1 MSFIDF
7 TAGEVLTA
15 AQMDTTFRQTVMR
28 FADASTRDTALTTV
42 LAEGMICYLDD
53 TDEIQKYN
61 GASWA
66 SISNPGDITAVTA
79 GTALT
84 GGGASGDVTLNV
96 DLTAV
101 TIPASQISDLTATA
115 AELNIL
121 DGVTATTAE
130 LNYVDGVTS
139 AIQTQ
144 IDAKQNELTGL
155 TATVTELNYTAGVTS
170 AIQTQLDAVHTADF
184 ITDATTARTLTST
197 DAGNTI
203 LFTSASATVVTVNAS
218 TDIPVGQRVDIVAN
232 GAGALT
238 VTASTATVTG
248 AATSTT
254 SGSFTIG
261 GQYSAATLLCVAT
274 DTYLLIGN
282 VAVV

>member
-1 MSFIDF
+1 MAGLGRQVF

-15 AQMDTTFRQTVMR
+15 ADVNGYLMDQAVMV
-28 FADASTRDTALTTV
+28 FADATARTAAIAAPT
-42 LAEGMICYLDD
+42 EGMVTYLSD
-53 TDEIQKYN
+53 TNALEYYD
-61 GASWA
+61 GSAWVGV
-66 SISNPGDITAVTA
+66 SNPGDITAVTA

-84 GGGASGDVTLNV
+84 GGGTSGAVTLNV
-96 DLTAV
+96 DLA
-101 TIPASQISDLTATA
+101 
-115 AELNIL
+115 
-121 DGVTATTAE
+121 
-130 LNYVDGVTS
+130 
-139 AIQTQ
+139 
-144 IDAKQNELTGL
+144 
-155 TATVTELNYTAGVTS
+155 
-170 AIQTQLDAVHTADF
+170 AVHTADF

-197 DAGNTI
+197 DAGKTI

-261 GQYSAATLLCVAT
+261 DQYSAATLLCVAT

-282 VAVV
+282 VSVV

>member
-1 MSFIDF
+1 M
-7 TAGEVLTA
+7 AGLGRKVWGAGDVLA
-15 AQMDTTFRQTVMR
+15 AADVNGYLMDQAVMV
-28 FADASTRDTALTTV
+28 FADATARTAAIAAPT
-42 LAEGMICYLDD
+42 EGMVTYLSD
-53 TDEIQKYN
+53 TNALEYYD
-61 GASWA
+61 GSAFVGV
-66 SISNPGDITAVTA
+66 SNPGDITAVTA

-84 GGGASGDVTLNV
+84 GGGTSGAVTLNV
-96 DLTAV
+96 DLA
-101 TIPASQISDLTATA
+101 
-115 AELNIL
+115 
-121 DGVTATTAE
+121 
-130 LNYVDGVTS
+130 
-139 AIQTQ
+139 
-144 IDAKQNELTGL
+144 
-155 TATVTELNYTAGVTS
+155 
-170 AIQTQLDAVHTADF
+170 AVHTADF

-197 DAGNTI
+197 DAGKTI

-261 GQYSAATLLCVAT
+261 DQYSAATLLCVAT
-274 DTYLLIGN
+274 DTYLLVGN

>member
-1 MSFIDF
+1 MPFLDF
-7 TAGEVLTA
+7 TAGQILTA
-15 AQMDTTFRQTVMR
+15 AQVDNYLMRQSIMTFD
-28 FADASTRDTALTTV
+28 DAAARTSALSAV
-42 LAEGMICYLDD
+42 LAEGMFSFLKD
-53 TDEIQKYN
+53 TDATEYYN
-61 GASWA
+61 GSAWVGV
-66 SISNPGDITAVTA
+66 SNPGDITAVTA
-79 GTALT
+79 GTALA
-84 GGGASGDVTLNV
+84 GGGSTGDVTLDV
-96 DLTAV
+96 DLTAI

-121 DGVTATTAE
+121 DGVTATAAE

-139 AIQTQ
+139 AIQDQ
-144 IDAKQNELTGL
+144 FDSPV
-155 TATVTELNYTAGVTS
+155 AT
-170 AIQTQLDAVHTADF
+170 F

-197 DAGNTI
+197 DAGKTI
-203 LFTSASATVVTVNAS
+203 LFTSSSATVVTVNAS

-238 VTASTATVTG
+238 VTASTATVRG

-274 DTYLLIGN
+274 DTYLLVGN

>member
-1 MSFIDF
+1 MAGLGRKVWGAGDVLAAADVNGYLMDQSVMAFANA
-7 TAGEVLTA
+7 TARTA
-15 AQMDTTFRQTVMR
+15 AVGTPSQGMVSYLQDTSTLQVYGTAW
-28 FADASTRDTALTTV
+28 ADV
-42 LAEGMICYLDD
+42 
-53 TDEIQKYN
+53 
-61 GASWA
+61 
-66 SISNPGDITAVTA
+66 SNPGDITAVTA

-84 GGGASGDVTLNV
+84 GGGTSGAVTLNV
-96 DLTAV
+96 DLA
-101 TIPASQISDLTATA
+101 
-115 AELNIL
+115 
-121 DGVTATTAE
+121 
-130 LNYVDGVTS
+130 
-139 AIQTQ
+139 
-144 IDAKQNELTGL
+144 
-155 TATVTELNYTAGVTS
+155 
-170 AIQTQLDAVHTADF
+170 AVHTADF

-197 DAGNTI
+197 DAGKTI

-261 GQYSAATLLCVAT
+261 DQYSAATLLCVAT

>member
-61 GASWA
+61 GVAWA

-96 DLTAV
+96 DVANLAGTALTANGAALDV
-101 TIPASQISDLTATA
+101 DLATI
-115 AELNIL
+115 
-121 DGVTATTAE
+121 
-130 LNYVDGVTS
+130 
-139 AIQTQ
+139 
-144 IDAKQNELTGL
+144 
-155 TATVTELNYTAGVTS
+155 
-170 AIQTQLDAVHTADF
+170 HTADF
-184 ITDATTARTLTST
+184 ITDATTARTLTAT
-197 DAGNTI
+197 DAGKTI
-203 LFTSASATVVTVNAS
+203 LFTSGSATVVTVDAS
-218 TDIPVGQRVDIVAN
+218 TDIPVGERVDIIAD
-232 GAGALT
+232 GAGAVT
-238 VTASTATVTG
+238 VTASTATVAG

-254 SGSFTIG
+254 TGSFTIG

-274 DTYLLIGN
+274 DTYRLIGN
-282 VAVV
+282 VSVV

>member
-61 GASWA
+61 GVAWA

-84 GGGASGDVTLNV
+84 GGGTTGDVTLNV
-96 DLTAV
+96 DVANLAGTALTANGAALDV
-101 TIPASQISDLTATA
+101 DLA
-115 AELNIL
+115 
-121 DGVTATTAE
+121 
-130 LNYVDGVTS
+130 
-139 AIQTQ
+139 
-144 IDAKQNELTGL
+144 
-155 TATVTELNYTAGVTS
+155 
-170 AIQTQLDAVHTADF
+170 AVHTADF

-197 DAGNTI
+197 DAGKTI
-203 LFTSASATVVTVNAS
+203 LFTNAGATTLTVNAS
-218 TDIPVGQRVDIVAN
+218 TDIPVGQRVDIIAD
-232 GAGALT
+232 GAGAVT
-238 VTASTATVTG
+238 VTASTATVAG

-274 DTYLLIGN
+274 DTYRLIGN
-282 VAVV
+282 VSVV